1 MRTSDLSLRVSSL
14 SAGIALLALAL
25 SGCGRTAAPVSPAAG
40 REPESAL
47 RAGIAGAGGLA
58 QGGHSANLFYP
69 LDLGNHWGYDHAL
82 GLYTIP
88 IGGPPGPVFGLNDRH
103 NFDIVCIEQLA
114 GRSYFIERESFP
126 GGVSIWSRIRQDGA
140 GLYEADVA
148 VTLPPTCAAEA
159 GRQKLDAEGMSTR
172 AGEAAWAGVAARLAD
187 PAKQAAYRAAWERIQ
202 TRAAEVRRAL
212 GVEPGLPRAA
222 AGGGVEP
229 GEITRLEY
237 PLHPGAHWVI
247 RADPRFESIV
257 EAAEVLDLAVGHVA
271 GWRIRIETEF
281 LGPDDRVHV
290 WYGRSGL
297 LKLEA
302 HFEGVATDPDGN
314 PIGRVISDE
323 SDVLTDLSL
332 SGGRFAAR

>member
-1 MRTSDLSLRVSSL
+1 MRTSNLSLRVSSL

-69 LDLGNHWGYDHAL
+69 LELGNHWGYDHAL

-140 GLYEADVA
+140 GLYAGARHAGDDGAPA
-148 VTLPPTCAAEA
+148 VQENLTHGITTTSASRRTAQRLA
-159 GRQKLDAEGMSTR
+159 GDTTFPGRETGFGKQVGSQNRYRGCRSPDQYVRRHLDAVAR
-172 AGEAAWAGVAARLAD
+172 RHPAG
-187 PAKQAAYRAAWERIQ
+187 
-202 TRAAEVRRAL
+202 
-212 GVEPGLPRAA
+212 
-222 AGGGVEP
+222 
-229 GEITRLEY
+229 
-237 PLHPGAHWVI
+237 
-247 RADPRFESIV
+247 
-257 EAAEVLDLAVGHVA
+257 LD
-271 GWRIRIETEF
+271 RQR
-281 LGPDDRVHV
+281 
-290 WYGRSGL
+290 
-297 LKLEA
+297 K
-302 HFEGVATDPDGN
+302 
-314 PIGRVISDE
+314 
-323 SDVLTDLSL
+323 
-332 SGGRFAAR
+332 GGRGVVG